1 MRDFLSVRLKSL
13 YTTSGKTSAVSQLF
27 HDLRIRKPDYIKD
40 PEVRLYFPGAVGKET
55 PVELREEDIER
66 LRKRKD
72 ALQEYLQGVEMQM
85 HERFE
90 NLERGKNKQRQSW
103 QRRWAA

>member
-1 MRDFLSVRLKSL
+1 MKDFLSVRLKSL

-55 PVELREEDIER
+55 PVELLGKILKAKKKKRRPEEVSEGR
-66 LRKRKD
+66 
-72 ALQEYLQGVEMQM
+72 
-85 HERFE
+85 
-90 NLERGKNKQRQSW
+90 
-103 QRRWAA
+103 